1 VWIVHQRWPP
11 LNNAMQK
18 STQEEIRARFD
29 REVER
34 FANLETGQTATMD
47 ATIALELIQQAASRV
62 VPHAR
67 ALLDLG
73 CGAGNYTLKFLQVL
87 PDLDVTLIDLSRPM
101 LDRAVERLA
110 GKTKSKVLALHGD
123 IRELDIGEQRF
134 DLIVAGMV
142 LHHLRETE
150 EWNSVF
156 RKLYKS
162 LRTGGVFLVSDFVDH
177 EIAPVH
183 ELMWERYGEYLTA
196 LKDAAYRDHV
206 FGYVLKEDSPRS
218 VTFQMELL
226 KECGFARVDVLHKN
240 SCFAVFAAVKG

>member
-1 VWIVHQRWPP
+1 
-11 LNNAMQK
+11 MQK
-18 STQEEIRARFD
+18 STREEIRARFD

-47 ATIALELIQQAASRV
+47 ATIALELIQQAALRV
-62 VPHAR
+62 TPRAR

-73 CGAGNYTLKFLQVL
+73 CGAGNYTLKLLQVL

-101 LDRAVERLA
+101 LERAVERLA
-110 GKTKSKVLALHGD
+110 GKTKGAVVTLQGD
-123 IRELDIGEQRF
+123 VRELDLGEEQF
-134 DLIVAGMV
+134 DVIVAGMI

-150 EWNSVF
+150 EWRSVF
-156 RKLYKS
+156 AKLCKS
-162 LRTGGVFLVSDFVDH
+162 LRAGGALWISDFVDH

-183 ELMWERYGEYLTA
+183 KLMWERYGEYLTV

-206 FGYVLKEDSPRS
+206 FSYVLKEDSPRS

-226 KECGFARVDVLHKN
+226 KECGFASVDVLHKN
-240 SCFAVFAAVKG
+240 SCFAVFGAVKG